1 MLSLSFMLPDHETIY
16 MDAVL
21 TPNRSLS
28 RKGFLIAMT
37 AIAVTFFMTGLI
49 FLSMGALPI
58 LGFMGLDV
66 LAIWFAFHISYKRQR
81 EETRVTVTARTISLH
96 HKDAK
101 GREKHAELPAA
112 FARIELE
119 EPAGP
124 TSWLRIEHGKT
135 AWIIG
140 RFLTPTERSSLAKA
154 LRQALLAAR
163 AERYPA

>member
-1 MLSLSFMLPDHETIY
+1 
-16 MDAVL
+16 
-21 TPNRSLS
+21 
-28 RKGFLIAMT
+28 
-37 AIAVTFFMTGLI
+37 

-66 LAIWFAFHISYKRQR
+66 LAIWLAFHVSYRRQR
-81 EETRVTVTARTISLH
+81 EETRVTVTARAISLH

-101 GREKHAELPAA
+101 GREKHAEVPAA

-140 RFLTPTERSSLAKA
+140 RFLTPPERSTLANA
-154 LRQALLAAR
+154 LRQALRAAR
-163 AERYPA
+163 AERYPV

>member
-1 MLSLSFMLPDHETIY
+1 MLPPTETIY

-28 RKGFLIAMT
+28 RQGFLIAMT
-37 AIAVTFFMTGLI
+37 AIAVTFFMTGLM

-58 LGFMGLDV
+58 LGFMGLDI
-66 LAIWFAFHISYKRQR
+66 LAIWLAFRISFRRQA
-81 EETRVTVTARTISLH
+81 EETRVTVTARAIRLH

-101 GREKHAELPAA
+101 GREKHAELPSA
-112 FARIELE
+112 FARVELE

-124 TSWLRIEHGKT
+124 ASWLRIEHGKT

-140 RFLTPTERSSLAKA
+140 RFLTPAERSDFAKA
-154 LRQALLAAR
+154 LRKALLAAKS
-163 AERYPA
+163 ERHPA

>member
-1 MLSLSFMLPDHETIY
+1 MLSPPETIY

-37 AIAVTFFMTGLI
+37 AIAVTFFLTGLI
-49 FLSMGALPI
+49 FLSMGALPV
-58 LGFMGLDV
+58 LGFMGLDI
-66 LAIWFAFHISYKRQR
+66 LAIWLAFRISFSRQK
-81 EETRVTVTARTISLH
+81 EETRVTVTARTIRLH

-101 GREKHAELPAA
+101 GGEKRAELPSA
-112 FARIELE
+112 FARVELD

-124 TSWLRIEHGKT
+124 ASWLRIEHGKT

-140 RFLTPTERSSLAKA
+140 RFLTPPERSDFAKA
-154 LRQALLAAR
+154 LRKALLAAKS
-163 AERYPA
+163 ERYPV

>member
-1 MLSLSFMLPDHETIY
+1 MPEPEETIY

-28 RKGFLIAMT
+28 RQGFVIAMA
-37 AIAVTFFMTGLI
+37 AIAFTFFITGMM
-49 FLSMGALPI
+49 FWSMGAGPV
-58 LGFMGLDV
+58 LGFMGLDIA
-66 LAIWFAFHISYKRQR
+66 AIWLAFHISYRRQR
-81 EETRVTVTARTISLH
+81 EETRVTVTARAIRLH

-101 GREKHAELPAA
+101 GREKSAEVPSA
-112 FARIELE
+112 FARVELE

-140 RFLTPTERSSLAKA
+140 RFLTPPERSSFANA
-154 LRQALLAAR
+154 LRQALRAAR
-163 AERYPA
+163 AERHTA

>member
-1 MLSLSFMLPDHETIY
+1 MQSAQETIY

-28 RKGFLIAMT
+28 RQGFFIAML
-37 AIAVTFFMTGLI
+37 AIAVTFFLNGLM
-49 FLSMGALPI
+49 FWSMGALPI

-66 LAIWFAFHISYKRQR
+66 LAIWLAFHISFRRQK
-81 EETRVTVTARTISLH
+81 EETRVTVTARAICLH

-101 GREKHAELPAA
+101 GGEKFAEVPSA
-112 FARIELE
+112 FARVKLA

-124 TSWLRIEHGKT
+124 GDWLRIEHGKT
-135 AWIIG
+135 AWVIG
-140 RFLTPTERSSLAKA
+140 RFLTPDERKSFASA
-154 LRQALLAAR
+154 LRQALASAR

>member
-1 MLSLSFMLPDHETIY
+1 
-16 MDAVL
+16 MDALL

-28 RKGFLIAMT
+28 QKGFLIAMT
-37 AIAVTFFMTGLI
+37 AIAVTFFMTGLM
-49 FLSMGALPI
+49 FLSMGAGPI
-58 LGFMGLDV
+58 LAFMGLDV
-66 LAIWFAFHISYKRQR
+66 LAIWLAFRISFRQQR

-101 GREKHAELPAA
+101 GREKHAELPSA
-112 FARIELE
+112 FARVELE

-140 RFLTPTERSSLAKA
+140 RFLTPPERSDFAKA
-154 LRQALLAAR
+154 LRKALLAAR
-163 AERYPA
+163 SERYPV

>member
-1 MLSLSFMLPDHETIY
+1 MLSPPETIY

-37 AIAVTFFMTGLI
+37 AIAVTFFLTGLI
-49 FLSMGALPI
+49 FLSMGALPV
-58 LGFMGLDV
+58 LGFMGLDI
-66 LAIWFAFHISYKRQR
+66 LAIWLAFRISFRRQK
-81 EETRVTVTARTISLH
+81 EETRVTVTARAIRLH

-101 GREKHAELPAA
+101 GREKRAELPSA
-112 FARIELE
+112 FARVELD

-124 TSWLRIEHGKT
+124 ASWLRIEHGKT

-140 RFLTPTERSSLAKA
+140 RFLTPPERSDFAKA
-154 LRQALLAAR
+154 LRKALLAAKS
-163 AERYPA
+163 ERYPV

>member
-1 MLSLSFMLPDHETIY
+1 MTPSPETIY

-28 RKGFLIAMT
+28 QKGFLIAMT
-37 AIAVTFFMTGLI
+37 AIAVTFFLTGLI

-66 LAIWFAFHISYKRQR
+66 LAIWLAFHLSFRQQR
-81 EETRVTVTARTISLH
+81 EETRVTVTARAISLH

-101 GREKHAELPAA
+101 GREKHAEVPAA

-119 EPAGP
+119 EPAGS

-140 RFLTPTERSSLAKA
+140 RFLTPPERSSLAKA

-163 AERYPA
+163 SERYPA

>member
-1 MLSLSFMLPDHETIY
+1 
-16 MDAVL
+16 MDALL

-28 RKGFLIAMT
+28 QKGFLIAMT
-37 AIAVTFFMTGLI
+37 AIAVTFFMTGLM
-49 FLSMGALPI
+49 FLSMGAGPI
-58 LGFMGLDV
+58 LAFMGLDV
-66 LAIWFAFHISYKRQR
+66 LAIWLAFRISFRQQR

-101 GREKHAELPAA
+101 GREKHAELPSA
-112 FARIELE
+112 FARVELE

-140 RFLTPTERSSLAKA
+140 RFLTPPERSDFAKA
-154 LRQALLAAR
+154 LRKALLAAR
-163 AERYPA
+163 SERYPA